1 MPRLVKPA
9 PDRRRD
15 ILDLALA
22 LFLEKGYEATTV
34 ADIVARAGLSK
45 GAFYHHFAAKDDLLE
60 ALAER
65 FARQSLRGFDRLLSD
80 PSLNAFEKLEAY
92 LVHARNWKREMGP
105 QVLAAFT
112 AIFRPDNLLL
122 YHRIHLAGMRLVAPV
137 LTRIIAEGIADR
149 VFDTPDAESAADMML
164 LLAASTHDA
173 TGRVLAA
180 NSRADREAALAALAK
195 RIDLI
200 GIAADRLLG
209 LPDGSIRFADPD
221 FVADFDCALPALALE
236 PGPPPRQRRRA

>member
-15 ILDLALA
+15 ILDFALA
-22 LFLEKGYEATTV
+22 LFLEKGYETTTV

-180 NSRADREAALAALAK
+180 KSRTEREAALSALAK

-209 LPDGSIRFADPD
+209 LPDGSIRFADAD
-221 FVADFDCALPALALE
+221 FVADFDCALPALE
-236 PGPPPRQRRRA
+236 PLPPPRQRRRA